1 MSTGENRTGMG
12 GFTLVEL
19 MIVTVVFGIIVAA
32 ALGFMTVQNRAY
44 HDGSDRLLTL
54 QNLRFASQSLEMDLR
69 TLGSNVPAGQPSL
82 VLADEDVIAF
92 SADHTSNVHDFS
104 AVYFDRDADDARVQ
118 APRTSVNLPNSSYSW
133 PDTVYDALGG
143 APSGAELIIF
153 FFQPDTSTART
164 DDFVLMRQVNGTT
177 PEVLARNLLNQGSTP
192 FFRYFRRRVY
202 TGQITLDSIPDG
214 ELPLF
219 HLAKIHQAADDTAQ
233 SAMTDSIRAVRVS
246 FRSTNGRTGDD
257 ERFMYLSRVI
267 DLPNSGIEIAGA
279 CGDEP
284 ILGSTLQAFVF
295 GGSGAP
301 NGTGSV
307 EALQERIDEIRE
319 VADAYPG
326 TDLENKLRDATEN
339 LLADAMEEILEV
351 PPDHAAVAVK
361 VAQAVAKIQEAIDQG
376 LGPVSLLQ
384 PLIDRLTEDGN
395 DDEMYVRLMWNPA
408 VDEESGEGDVVRYL
422 IYRRTVGEGGDWG
435 NPIVSIPA
443 GADSYSYKDATV
455 EQGKSYDYAHGA
467 QDCTPSLSP
476 LSAPQQV
483 TVQ

>member
-1 MSTGENRTGMG
+1 MTTRKNHGGAG

-19 MIVTVVFGIIVAA
+19 MIVTLVFGIIVAA
-32 ALGFMTVQNRAY
+32 ALGFMTVQNRAF
-44 HDGSDRLLTL
+44 HDGSDRLLML
-54 QNLRFASQSLEMDLR
+54 QNLRYASQSLEMDLR
-69 TLGSNVPAGQPSL
+69 TLGSNVPDGQPAL
-82 VLADEDVIAF
+82 ILADVDVIAF
-92 SADHTSNVHDFS
+92 SADHTSNVRDFS
-104 AVYFDRDADDARVQ
+104 AVYFDRDAPDGRVQ
-118 APRTSVNLPNSSYSW
+118 APRTAVSLPNSSRTW
-133 PDTVYDALGG
+133 PDTLYEALGG
-143 APSGAELIIF
+143 APSGAELIVF
-153 FFQPDTSTART
+153 YFQPDTSTVRT
-164 DDFVLMRQVNGTT
+164 DDFVLMRQVNGST
-177 PEVLARNLLNQGSTP
+177 PEVLARDLLNQGSTP
-192 FFRYFRRRVY
+192 FFRYFRKRIY
-202 TGQITLDSIPDG
+202 TGQSTLDSIPDG

-219 HLAKIHQAADDTAQ
+219 HLAPIHGSPGDTAS
-233 SAMTDSIRAVRVS
+233 SAKPDSVRALRVS
-246 FRSTNGRTGDD
+246 FRTTNRRPGDD
-257 ERFMYLSRVI
+257 ERFMDLSRVI

-307 EALQERIDEIRE
+307 EALQQRIDEIRE

-326 TDLENKLRDATEN
+326 TDLENKLNDATEN

-351 PPDHAAVAVK
+351 PPDYAAVAVK
-361 VAQAVAKIQEAIDQG
+361 TAQAVAKIQEAIDNG

-384 PLIDRLTEDGN
+384 PLIERLTEDGN
-395 DDEMYVRLMWNPA
+395 DHEMYVRLIWNPS

-422 IYRRTVGEGGDWG
+422 IYRRTVGEGVDWG

-455 EQGKSYDYAHGA
+455 EPGKSYDYAHGA